1 MLNLST
7 KTVLNLW
14 LLPLL
19 FLLPATLSAQQ
30 PAAVEVS
37 GGVVAFTEATES
49 FVGGAA
55 RFYVSPRISL
65 GPEVAYISAD
75 SHHHLMLTGNLT
87 FDFLSQRRVTP
98 FVLAGGG
105 IFHTSEEFR
114 FTNSTSTHTEG
125 AFTAGGGIRA
135 LLGNRV
141 TVGTDV
147 RVGWELHVRLSG
159 TLGIRLGR

>member
-1 MLNLST
+1 M
-7 KTVLNLW
+7 
-14 LLPLL
+14 
-19 FLLPATLSAQQ
+19 
-30 PAAVEVS
+30 EVS

-49 FVGGAA
+49 FIGGAA

-65 GPEVAYISAD
+65 GPEVAYISGD
-75 SHHHLMLTGNLT
+75 SHQHLVLTGNLT

-105 IFHTSEEFR
+105 IFHTREEFR
-114 FTNSTSTHTEG
+114 FINSTSTHTEG

-159 TLGIRLGR
+159 TIGIRLGR